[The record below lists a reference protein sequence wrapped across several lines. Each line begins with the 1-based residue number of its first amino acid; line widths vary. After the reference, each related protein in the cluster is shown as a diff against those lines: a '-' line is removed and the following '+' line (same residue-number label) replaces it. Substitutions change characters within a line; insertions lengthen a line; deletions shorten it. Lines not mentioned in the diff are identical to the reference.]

1 MRIGLC
7 LSGGGVR
14 GAFHMGVLQAFD
26 ESELKLSIIS
36 GCSAGALIGSLYA
49 AGVNPQEMLSL
60 AVSTRWFNFLKP
72 SLPNKG
78 LISMDY
84 LGFILRK
91 NIPSNNFSDLNI
103 PLKVTATNITKG
115 ILRIFDK
122 GEIYK
127 PVLASCS
134 VPLLFKP
141 ILIDGDVYLDGG
153 ILMNLPAHIIRNE
166 CEYLI
171 GVSLMPLQ
179 PIAPDELN
187 SSFKLLTRILELSV
201 NNNSKEQM
209 TLCDAI
215 IESPEISAFS
225 RYDLKG
231 TEELFNLGYYTG
243 LQKMNEIKKA
253 LKK

>member
-49 AGVNPQEMLSL
+49 AGVKPQEMLSL
-60 AVSTRWFNFLKP
+60 AANTRWFNFLKP

-141 ILIDGDVYLDGG
+141 IVIDGDVYLDGG

-166 CEYLI
+166 CDYLI

-179 PIAPDELN
+179 PIAQDELN

-201 NNNSKEQM
+201 NNNSKEQI

-215 IESPEISAFS
+215 IESPEISSFS

-243 LQKMNEIKKA
+243 LQKMSEIKKA